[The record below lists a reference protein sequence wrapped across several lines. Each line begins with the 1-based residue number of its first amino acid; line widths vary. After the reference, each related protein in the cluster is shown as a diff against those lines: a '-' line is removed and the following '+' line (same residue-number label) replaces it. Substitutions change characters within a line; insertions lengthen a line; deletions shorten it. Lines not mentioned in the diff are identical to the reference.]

1 MEQHN
6 KGVGKIITTAL
17 LQLVNFIIQPIFSIL
32 SGVLQVTQISVAMDK
47 IEPFLDMIFTNGV
60 QLIWLV
66 LDLEYVRTLIL
77 IIIGIQAAMFG
88 YKVTMWVIKKIP
100 IINIK

>member
-1 MEQHN
+1 
-6 KGVGKIITTAL
+6 
-17 LQLVNFIIQPIFSIL
+17 
-32 SGVLQVTQISVAMDK
+32 MDK
-47 IEPFLDMIFTNGV
+47 IKPFMDMIFTNGV

-88 YKVTMWVIKKIP
+88 YRVVMWVIKKIP